1 MKKKQTVRCGKQSSK
16 ALYFNQ
22 KLELC
27 YLLNLLK
34 TVKHDRFSRKNYP
47 DFANNIY
54 MYTEDLYNFSRQF
67 TRGATPS
74 LQTRPFIPD

>member
-1 MKKKQTVRCGKQSSK
+1 MKKKQTVRRGKQSSK

-27 YLLNLLK
+27 YLSNLLK

-47 DFANNIY
+47 DFANNI
-54 MYTEDLYNFSRQF
+54 ELCPKVGDGEIRRRFEV
-67 TRGATPS
+67 A
-74 LQTRPFIPD
+74 